1 MTTASPPVQ
10 RLTAAEFAKLP
21 RNGLAKEL
29 VKGVPVPVNM
39 PSPRHGEICLQA
51 GFLLKLFLAN
61 NPVGRAVSND
71 SGIVTAHDPDTVRG
85 ADVAFYSFDRVPA
98 TTPMPMQGYAAV
110 VPELVF
116 EVRSFTDRWS
126 AVHTKVAEYLAAGV
140 NAVVVLDEQTQRAWV
155 YRADAEP
162 SEHGPDGKLAF
173 PAPLDGWRVA
183 VRQFF
188 A

>member
-1 MTTASPPVQ
+1 
-10 RLTAAEFAKLP
+10 
-21 RNGLAKEL
+21 
-29 VKGVPVPVNM
+29 
-39 PSPRHGEICLQA
+39 
-51 GFLLKLFLAN
+51 
-61 NPVGRAVSND
+61 
-71 SGIVTAHDPDTVRG
+71 
-85 ADVAFYSFDRVPA
+85 
-98 TTPMPMQGYAAV
+98 MQGYAAA

-162 SEHGPDGKLAF
+162 SEHGPDDELTF